1 MSSSEQTTTDVIDPA
16 NVPNATVEEHGDD
29 AINATEKALKV
40 IGVPYVKD
48 GAALSGGDYKVMIQ
62 MSEYERTL
70 FVFNDNVEDGRS
82 SELRIGSGSAIVRP
96 YASEEASCQA
106 VGLPTGWMKGVPFA
120 SLDCQVR
127 QCLNAAY
134 ERIIST
140 YFHYGYERIVFPC
153 DADQLPDQ
161 VLGTATFHVADDVL
175 QYANNLL
182 ASLHK
187 RVEHPHKFM
196 PFGQIRWAM
205 QWVDHRINE
214 EYAKRAA
221 RMRQQAT
228 FSGVISSPSGLV
240 KRAREAEQRHRAT
253 RPQHSIAR
261 YF

>member
-1 MSSSEQTTTDVIDPA
+1 MASCEQTTTE
-16 NVPNATVEEHGDD
+16 ATD
-29 AINATEKALKV
+29 AMTKPITIKKEPSGAKV

-48 GAALSGGDYKVMIQ
+48 GVELEGGDFGVMIR
-62 MSEYERTL
+62 MPEYTRTL
-70 FVFNDNVEDGRS
+70 FVFNDNVEDGRAA
-82 SELRIGSGSAIVRP
+82 ELRVGSGSAIIRP
-96 YASEEASCQA
+96 FASEEASCQA

-134 ERIIST
+134 ERIVTT

-153 DADQLPDQ
+153 DADQLPKQ
-161 VLGTATFHVADDVL
+161 VLGTATFNVAKDVL
-175 QYANNLL
+175 QYANKLL
-182 ASLHK
+182 SLLHN
-187 RVEHPHKFM
+187 RVEQPLKYM

-221 RMRQQAT
+221 RVRQQAT
-228 FSGVISSPSGLV
+228 ASAPFAGVISSPSGLV
-240 KRAREAEQRHRAT
+240 KRAREAEQQHLAT